1 MAKDD
6 ETKRA
11 PPAPK
16 VEDPDRA
23 AILARRQRFI
33 AIALSGLTTGTAC
46 AKSEPCLNVAL
57 PPDEQA
63 EPIEPGRTTGDV
75 QDTGDVV
82 TAPQPC
88 LEVASPQPC
97 LDVIE
102 PEPEPKTAPQA
113 CLKVAPPE
121 PAPQPC
127 LDVLEPEPEP
137 APPQPCLRVAAPREP
152 EPAPEPKPKP
162 QPCLRVR

>member
-6 ETKRA
+6 ESKSDRR
-11 PPAPK
+11 APK

-46 AKSEPCLNVAL
+46 ARSEPCLNVAL
-57 PPDEQA
+57 PPDEQS
-63 EPIEPGRTTGDV
+63 EPIEPGRTTGD
-75 QDTGDVV
+75 TGDLGDTVV

-102 PEPEPKTAPQA
+102 PTEPEPSPQP
-113 CLKVAPPE
+113 CLKVA
-121 PAPQPC
+121 A
-127 LDVLEPEPEP
+127 PEPEP
-137 APPQPCLRVAAPREP
+137 PKTTKPKPRPQPCLRVKKIDP
-152 EPAPEPKPKP
+152 E
-162 QPCLRVR
+162 

>member
-6 ETKRA
+6 ESKKDRR
-11 PPAPK
+11 APK

-46 AKSEPCLNVAL
+46 ARSEPCLNVAV
-57 PPDEQA
+57 PPDGQA
-63 EPIEPGRTTGDV
+63 EPIEPGQTTGD
-75 QDTGDVV
+75 TGEVDGNVV

-88 LEVASPQPC
+88 LMVAAPQPC

-102 PEPEPKTAPQA
+102 EPEPW
-113 CLKVAPPE
+113 PE
-121 PAPQPC
+121 GQPQPC
-127 LDVLEPEPEP
+127 LDVLEEPEPGPEPTPQPCLKVAAPEPEP
-137 APPQPCLRVAAPREP
+137 TTTTPKPRPQPCLRVKKP
-152 EPAPEPKPKP
+152 EP
-162 QPCLRVR
+162 